1 MANLNFSYSSAKT
14 RTIEEIRFGVF
25 SPKESERLAVID
37 IEYPEFTY
45 VENDAAKSNYVI
57 LTRAQG

>member
-45 VENDAAKSNYVI
+45 VENGCVTLISMI
-57 LTRAQG
+57 LTSDQG